1 MGQRM
6 TPARLAY
13 LQRRADALKGRAGY
27 EAALQRLRDARHE
40 MLREE
45 LADG

>member
-1 MGQRM
+1 M
-6 TPARLAY
+6 TKERLAY
-13 LQRRADALKGRAGY
+13 LQRRADALKGRKGY

-40 MLREE
+40 MLKRE